1 MLAKA
6 VFKIETGASIKIFDF
21 KHMLPFTISTA
32 TKLVWNFDV
41 QSTGK
46 IIDNK
51 EHLLHSSIVHNLNF

>member
-6 VFKIETGASIKIFDF
+6 VFKIETGASIKTFDF
-21 KHMLPFTISTA
+21 KHMLPFTTKTA

-46 IIDNK
+46 ITDNK
-51 EHLLHSSIVHNLNF
+51 KIC